1 MIRVGIIGA
10 TGYTGMELVRLLL
23 KHPKVEITVLTS
35 EQKAG
40 TPYAQIFPTFA
51 SEIKLTLEALDPAAI
66 AKRVDVVFLCL
77 PHHKAMETAKAFLD
91 HGVPVI
97 DLSADFRLSEPK
109 VYETWYGPHRYPE
122 LLKEAVYGLPELHR
136 DKIRKAKLV
145 ANPGCYP
152 TSCIL
157 GLAPLIQQKKIALD
171 TIHCDSKSG
180 VSGAGRTLAESNL
193 FCEVNEDFRA
203 YKVGEHRHT
212 PEIEQELSQLAG
224 TEVVVSFTPHLLPLD
239 RGILS
244 TLYAKAKGPLDG
256 KSLHQLFADFY
267 RKEPFIRLRPLG
279 TFPSTQEVYRKNYCD
294 LGVHWDPRTGR
305 VVIISAIDNLTKGA
319 SGQAVQNMNLML
331 GLEETLGLL

>member
-10 TGYTGMELVRLLL
+10 TGYTGLELARLLR
-23 KHPKVEITVLTS
+23 KHPKVQITVLTS
-35 EQKAG
+35 EQRAG
-40 TPYAQIFPTFA
+40 ENFSKIFPTYQG
-51 SEIKLTLEALDPAAI
+51 EVDLVLEPLDPKSI
-66 AKRVDVVFLCL
+66 TPRVDVVFLCL
-77 PHHKAMETAKAFLD
+77 PHQRAMETAKSFLD
-91 HGVPVI
+91 QGLSVI
-97 DLSADFRLSEPK
+97 DLSADFRLSAAE
-109 VYETWYGPHRYPE
+109 VYESWYGPHRCHE

-157 GLAPLIQQKKIALD
+157 GLAPLIRHKAITLD
-171 TIHCDSKSG
+171 SIHCDSKSG
-180 VSGAGRTLAESNL
+180 VSGAGRTLAEANL
-193 FCEVNEDFRA
+193 FCEVNEDFKA

-224 TEVVVSFTPHLLPLD
+224 AKVVVSFTPHLLPLD

-244 TLYAKAKGPLDG
+244 TLYAKAAGPMDG
-256 KSLHQLFADFY
+256 KALHQLFADFY
-267 RKEPFIRLRPLG
+267 RKEPFVRVRPLG
-279 TFPSTQEVYRKNYCD
+279 TFPSIQEVRMKNYCD

-319 SGQAVQNMNLML
+319 SGQAVQNMNLMK